1 MPIKLIPPRNG
12 FSPYYYGRG
21 THLGIFIN
29 KSTGTARPKL
39 AKRVIKSW
47 EEDIERGRFAKAVG
61 PTFGAAVARYIK
73 AGGDKRFVAKL
84 VIYFGENRLLAAFDQ
99 NLIDQA
105 AADLFPAHSAATR
118 NREVYTPVSSILKA
132 SGIEFK
138 LKRPKGSRGR
148 ELTGF
153 LWPEQAAAIFEAARE
168 IDREFA
174 AFIVFLCY
182 TGCRLSE
189 GLKIK
194 CEDFRLADAEAF
206 VPTTKNGE
214 SRRVFLPP
222 VVVAELGNHP
232 KGCDRPGKRVFRF
245 TKSGRLYKL
254 LALAAKAAG
263 VQLPEDQA
271 FHVFRHT
278 YGAWMRRFAGTDTT
292 GLVATGA
299 WKSKQ
304 AASRYEHAVVSEEA
318 RRATLLPVFKMTK
331 SN

>member
-1 MPIKLIPPRNG
+1 MPIKLIPPRKG

-21 THLGIFIN
+21 THLGTFVN
-29 KSTGTARPKL
+29 KSTGATRPQL

-47 EEDIERGRFAKAVG
+47 EDEIERGRFAKAVG
-61 PTFGAAVARYIK
+61 PTFGAAVAKYIN

-84 VIYFGENRLLAAFDQ
+84 VVYFGEDKPLLDFTQDV
-99 NLIDQA
+99 IDQA
-105 AADLFPAHSAATR
+105 AHDLFPSHSPATR
-118 NREVYTPVSSILKA
+118 NREVYTPMSSILKE
-132 SGIEFK
+132 SGVEFK

-153 LWPEQAAAIFEAARE
+153 LHQEQAAAMFEAARS

-182 TGCRLSE
+182 TGCRMSE

-194 CEDFRLADAEAF
+194 CEDLRLTDAEVF
-206 VPTTKNGE
+206 VPTTKNGAP
-214 SRRVFLPP
+214 RRVYLPS
-222 VVVAELGNHP
+222 VVVAEMGNHP
-232 KGCDRPGKRVFRF
+232 RGCDRPGKRVFRF

-254 LALAAKAAG
+254 LAMTAKAAG
-263 VQLPEDQA
+263 VTLPEGQA

-278 YGAWMRRFAGTDTT
+278 YGAWMRRYAGMDTT

-304 AASRYEHAVVSEEA
+304 AASRYEHAIVTEEA
-318 RRATLLPVFKMTK
+318 KRADLLPVFKPSK
-331 SN
+331 SG